1 MSATPSPQN
10 RMAPTYAE
18 GHIRNIHRCT
28 IFARPTPLGVSQHP
42 PRGGFRC
49 PLGTEHPPGCLQ
61 APPGVVSEAPPG
73 TNHPRVRVRHYP
85 GVAHCQDARA
95 TISATR

>member
-28 IFARPTPLGVSQHP
+28 IFARPTPLGVSQDLP
-42 PRGGFRC
+42 PWAFRN
-49 PLGTEHPPGCLQ
+49 T
-61 APPGVVSEAPPG
+61 PPGVVSDAPWVQNTPRG
-73 TNHPRVRVRHYP
+73 VCKHPRGWFRKPLRVRTTP
-85 GVAHCQDARA
+85 GCA
-95 TISATR
+95 